1 MRRIPV
7 VSILVGVFVLV
18 LITVNSAMAQNAL
31 LTPLISFG
39 TVNTGSSSTNI
50 VTLTNNGN
58 ATATISQVSTT
69 GAGFSV
75 SGLSTPYTL
84 ATGAATSFKVSFSPS
99 AAGAYSESVAVTS
112 NAANSPTTVSLSG
125 TGASTTSGP
134 A

>member
-50 VTLTNNGN
+50 VTLTNNGS
-58 ATATISQVSTT
+58 TTTTISQVN
-69 GAGFSV
+69 V
-75 SGLSTPYTL
+75 SGGAFSATGIATPYTL
-84 ATGAATSFKVSFSPS
+84 PVGGTITLSITFAPP
-99 AAGAYSESVAVTS
+99 AV
-112 NAANSPTTVSLSG
+112 
-125 TGASTTSGP
+125 
-134 A
+134 